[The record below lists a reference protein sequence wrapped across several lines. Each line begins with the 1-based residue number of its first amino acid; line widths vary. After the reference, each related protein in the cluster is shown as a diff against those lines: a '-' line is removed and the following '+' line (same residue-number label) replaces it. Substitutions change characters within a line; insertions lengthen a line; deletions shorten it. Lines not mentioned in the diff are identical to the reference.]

1 MTGKKTTPKTQP
13 SARLKSMVV
22 ELALQNQA
30 LTKKDIKSWRVAWQ
44 QAINVEN
51 PQRLPLY
58 SIYNDALI
66 DLHLT
71 GCIGQRKD
79 AVKRKSFKLMDDK
92 EKENP
97 ELTQLFESRWF
108 KDFVD
113 YALDAVYW
121 GNSLI
126 QLGDVMEVEGRMKYA
141 GVSLVPRQHVKPEF
155 GVIVV
160 EPSDDWQKG
169 YDYRSGAMAAWCIEA
184 GRPGDL
190 GLLLKLVPQTISKKN
205 MLAFWDQFGEM
216 FGMPIRIGKTST
228 RDPKEVDRMESMLKE
243 MGAAPWG
250 LFDDN
255 TEIEVVETTRGDAF
269 NVYDKR
275 IERANSEMSKGVIGQ
290 TMTIEDGSSLS
301 QSETHLKVFENIVDS
316 DADIIRDLVNDELLP
331 RMLMHGFPVQ
341 GFRFDWDESIDYTP
355 EQQVARERMM
365 LEYFE
370 IDEKYFIE
378 KDNVPII
385 GKRTPA
391 PDPSLAA
398 GGEEKPKEEEKETK
412 PNGKKPAVKKQKLA
426 KPSKPF
432 FD

>member
-1 MTGKKTTPKTQP
+1 MARDKKIVMTGKKPTTKKEAT
-13 SARLKSMVV
+13 RLRSMVI

-30 LTKKDIKSWRVAWQ
+30 LTKKDVKSWRNAWQ

-58 SIYNDALI
+58 SIYTDALI

-71 GCIGQRKD
+71 GCINQRKG
-79 AVKRKSFKLMDDK
+79 AVKRKSFKLMDSN

-108 KDFVD
+108 KDFMD
-113 YALDAVYW
+113 YAMDAVYW
-121 GNSLI
+121 GHSLI
-126 QLGDVMEVEGRMKYA
+126 QLGDIMEVEGVLRYA
-141 GVSLVPRQHVKPEF
+141 NVTLVPRQHVKPEF
-155 GVIVV
+155 GVVV
-160 EPSDDWQKG
+160 IEPSDDWQKG
-169 YDYRSGAMAAWCIEA
+169 FDYRSGTMAPWCIES
-184 GRPGDL
+184 GRADDL

-250 LFDDN
+250 LFDEN
-255 TEIEVVETTRGDAF
+255 TEIQVVETTRGDAF

-275 IERANSEMSKGVIGQ
+275 IDRANSEMSKGVIGQ

-301 QSETHLKVFENIVDS
+301 QSQTHLEVFKDIVDA
-316 DADIIRDLVNDELLP
+316 DADMIRDLVNDELIP
-331 RMLMHGFPVQ
+331 RMVAHGFPIA
-341 GFRFDWDESIDYTP
+341 GYRFDWDESIDYTP
-355 EQQVARERMM
+355 EQQVARETMIM
-365 LEYFE
+365 GQF
-370 IDEKYFIE
+370 DVDPQYFIE
-378 KDNVPII
+378 KDNIPII
-385 GKRTPA
+385 GTKNPFGDST
-391 PDPSLAA
+391 
-398 GGEEKPKEEEKETK
+398 GGDEEDKTK
-412 PNGKKPAVKKQKLA
+412 DGKQKLVR
-426 KPSKPF
+426 PF

>member
-1 MTGKKTTPKTQP
+1 MTGKKTTNTKQT
-13 SARLKSMVV
+13 ARLKSMVV
-22 ELALQNQA
+22 ELVLQNQA
-30 LTKKDIKSWRVAWQ
+30 LTKKDIKSWRTAWQ

-58 SIYNDALI
+58 SIYTDALV

-71 GCIGQRKD
+71 GCVGQRKD

-92 EKENP
+92 EQENP

-121 GNSLI
+121 GHSLI
-126 QLGDVMEVEGRMKYA
+126 QLGDVMDVEGRMKYA
-141 GVSLVPRQHVKPEF
+141 TVTLVPRQHVKPEF
-155 GVIVV
+155 GVIVR

-169 YDYRSGAMAAWCIEA
+169 YDYRSGTMAAWCVEV
-184 GRPGDL
+184 GRPNDL

-250 LFDDN
+250 LFDEN
-255 TEIEVVETTRGDAF
+255 TEIQVVETTRGDAF

-275 IERANSEMSKGVIGQ
+275 IDRANSEMSKGVIGQ

-331 RMLMHGFPVQ
+331 RMATHGFPVA

-355 EQQVARERMM
+355 EQQVARERMI
-365 LEYFE
+365 LESFD
-370 IDEKYFIE
+370 IDPQYFIE
-378 KDNVPII
+378 KDNIPII
-385 GKRTPA
+385 GKKEIAPA
-391 PDPSLAA
+391 LTKEP
-398 GGEEKPKEEEKETK
+398 EEGNDGKKKPVGKPK
-412 PNGKKPAVKKQKLA
+412 PVAKQKLA
-426 KPSKPF
+426 KPF

>member
-1 MTGKKTTPKTQP
+1 MTGKKPTTKKQT
-13 SARLKSMVV
+13 ARLKSMVV

-30 LTKKDIKSWRVAWQ
+30 LTKKDIKSWRTAWQ

-58 SIYNDALI
+58 SLYTDALV

-79 AVKRKSFKLMDDK
+79 AVKRKSFKLMDAK

-113 YALDAVYW
+113 YALDAIYW
-121 GNSLI
+121 GHSLI
-126 QLGDVMEVEGRMKYA
+126 QLGDVMDVEGRMKYA
-141 GVSLVPRQHVKPEF
+141 GVSLVPRQHVKPEY
-155 GVIVV
+155 GVIVR

-169 YDYRSGAMAAWCIEA
+169 YDYRSGSMATWCIEA
-184 GRPGDL
+184 GRPNDL
-190 GLLLKLVPQTISKKN
+190 GLLLKLVPQTIPKKN

-250 LFDDN
+250 LFDEN
-255 TEIEVVETTRGDAF
+255 TEIQVVETTRGDAF

-275 IERANSEMSKGVIGQ
+275 IDRANSEMSKGVIGQ

-301 QSETHLKVFENIVDS
+301 QSETHLKVFENIIDS

-331 RMLMHGFPVQ
+331 RMVLHGFPVA
-341 GFRFDWDESIDYTP
+341 GFRFDWNESIDYTP
-355 EQQVARERMM
+355 EQQVAYETMI
-365 LEYFE
+365 LSQCEV
-370 IDEKYFIE
+370 DLSYFID
-378 KDNVPII
+378 KYNVPVI
-385 GKRTPA
+385 GKKEVA
-391 PDPSLAA
+391 PMLPT
-398 GGEEKPKEEEKETK
+398 GKEAEKEGD
-412 PNGKKPAVKKQKLA
+412 GKKPTAGKKPIVKQKLA
-426 KPSKPF
+426 KPF
-432 FD
+432 FG